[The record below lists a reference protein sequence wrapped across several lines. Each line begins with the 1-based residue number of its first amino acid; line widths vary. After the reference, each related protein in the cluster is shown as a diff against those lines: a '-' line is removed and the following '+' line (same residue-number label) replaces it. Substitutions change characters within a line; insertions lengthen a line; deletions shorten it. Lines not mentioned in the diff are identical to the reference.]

1 MKIKIILLALLIT
14 IAPLNGADAWIQM
27 NGDYCSGSQEGWGD
41 VVADGVVKVLN
52 GIEYFGQGFSKFAIR
67 FFQL

>member
-1 MKIKIILLALLIT
+1 MVIIVLEVKK
-14 IAPLNGADAWIQM
+14 G
-27 NGDYCSGSQEGWGD
+27 GD